1 MNRGR
6 CIGWTLPVWGLALLS
21 VSGCATTPPEK
32 SGDLCAIFQEK
43 DDWYAAS
50 RDAQARW
57 GLPISVQM
65 AMMKQES
72 AFVADARPPHK
83 WVLGFIPLGRT
94 SSAYGYSQALDGTW
108 DRYRQSTGKMDAARD
123 DFGDAV
129 DFMGWYGNQSRIEL
143 GIAPSD
149 AYRQY
154 LAYHEGQAGYA
165 RGSFRQKP
173 WLMDV
178 ARKVESTASRY
189 QRQLRGC
196 RPELDA
202 ALAAS

>member
-1 MNRGR
+1 MKRGV
-6 CIGWTLPVWGLALLS
+6 CIGWALPLAGLLLLGL
-21 VSGCATTPPEK
+21 SGCATTPP
-32 SGDLCAIFQEK
+32 SMPTDICAIFQEQ

-50 RDAQARW
+50 RDAQVHW
-57 GLPISVQM
+57 GLPVSVQM
-65 AMMKQES
+65 AIMKQES
-72 AFVADARPPHK
+72 AFVADARPPRD
-83 WVLGFIPLGRT
+83 WFLGFIPLGRP
-94 SSAYGYSQALDGTW
+94 SSAYGFSQALDGTW
-108 DRYRQSTGKMDAARD
+108 ERYRQSTGKTSAARD

-129 DFMGWYGNQSRIEL
+129 DFMGWYANQSRIEL
-143 GIAPSD
+143 GIPPSD

-165 RGSFRQKP
+165 RGSFRRKP

-189 QRQLRGC
+189 HRQLRSC

-202 ALAAS
+202 SLASR

>member
-1 MNRGR
+1 VKRGV
-6 CIGWTLPVWGLALLS
+6 CIGWALLLAGLLLLGL
-21 VSGCATTPPEK
+21 SGCATTPP
-32 SGDLCAIFQEK
+32 STPTDVCAIFQEK

-50 RDAQARW
+50 RDAQVRW

-65 AMMKQES
+65 AIMKQES
-72 AFVADARPPHK
+72 AFVADARPPRD
-83 WVLGFIPLGRT
+83 WFLGFIPLGRP
-94 SSAYGYSQALDGTW
+94 SSAYGFSQALDGTW
-108 DRYRQSTGKMDAARD
+108 ERYRESTGKTSAARD

-129 DFMGWYGNQSRIEL
+129 DFMGWYANQSRIEL
-143 GIAPSD
+143 GIPPSD

-165 RGSFRQKP
+165 RGSFRRKP

-189 QRQLRGC
+189 QRQLRSC

-202 ALAAS
+202 ALASH